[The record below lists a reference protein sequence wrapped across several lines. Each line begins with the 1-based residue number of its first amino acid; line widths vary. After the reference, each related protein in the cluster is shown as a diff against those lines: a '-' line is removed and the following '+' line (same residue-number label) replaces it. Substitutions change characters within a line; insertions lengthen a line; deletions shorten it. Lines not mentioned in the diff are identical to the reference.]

1 MLAGRWRNG
10 IGAPRGLHRPANA
23 AFCVMSFRGN
33 VQDGGALSP
42 KTLKEGAREPKFRG
56 RAGPR
61 RPVPKQRGH
70 SPGCRVCGLE
80 PSSVRSRR
88 ETRGRTVPSPV
99 PTAAPNPGLGGHGR
113 ATVTTLS
120 PSESRPPRGSS
131 GSARPGHRQ
140 PQCWEATP
148 PAAAP
153 LCRPLDPGSAQGPP
167 AAVDCGGQPG
177 AASRLWQA
185 AGDAGFLCPVGL
197 PASSAAG
204 LLEARWRRGQ
214 VRGRGG
220 GFHSMKTRRGAS
232 ASGSTPRSLSSETG
246 ADMS

>member
-1 MLAGRWRNG
+1 M
-10 IGAPRGLHRPANA
+10 
-23 AFCVMSFRGN
+23 
-33 VQDGGALSP
+33 
-42 KTLKEGAREPKFRG
+42 LKEGAREPKVRG

-70 SPGCRVCGLE
+70 SPGRRVCGLE

-88 ETRGRTVPSPV
+88 ETGGRTVPSPV

-148 PAAAP
+148 PAADP
-153 LCRPLDPGSAQGPP
+153 LRRPPDPGSARAPGCRGLWGP
-167 AAVDCGGQPG
+167 A
-177 AASRLWQA
+177 W
-185 AGDAGFLCPVGL
+185 
-197 PASSAAG
+197 
-204 LLEARWRRGQ
+204 
-214 VRGRGG
+214 
-220 GFHSMKTRRGAS
+220 
-232 ASGSTPRSLSSETG
+232 RSLSFVAGCGGRGFPVARRTSSLLSCRAARGEVAAWAG
-246 ADMS
+246 AWPWGRFPQYEDQAWGFGQWLHTQVSQLRNGC